1 MRASVCYV
9 FFNGMHLSFDGFTL
23 ACTVLPEKTRHIARL
38 SIQRSDTCVEITLK
52 IKNCVVREVFGGGG
66 KPFTIYLFFIFSNGL
81 HTLWSAALLTNTSAV
96 PSCRLETAVAS
107 MPKRELRCASSFLPL
122 LKSNLFTA
130 FETSEQASPNWRL
143 RDIIRQVKWMKKIFV
158 QKRQRWLSEVD
169 YGFLV

>member
-1 MRASVCYV
+1 MYSFTRKNTTYCQAQYTAERYVCGNYIKNKELCCERSVRGWWKTLY
-9 FFNGMHLSFDGFTL
+9 NLSFL
-23 ACTVLPEKTRHIARL
+23 
-38 SIQRSDTCVEITLK
+38 
-52 IKNCVVREVFGGGG
+52 
-66 KPFTIYLFFIFSNGL
+66 YFSNGL

-158 QKRQRWLSEVD
+158 QKRQR
-169 YGFLV
+169 